1 MNIDV
6 APAPARIAAPTPAA
20 PKAAPQA
27 VSPADTVSLSA
38 EARAA
43 LEAPLRNEP
52 PAQLAPWLLDTD
64 LDGDLEVVQ
73 RLEARPPEPLAV
85 VA

>member
-1 MNIDV
+1 MHISATPV
-6 APAPARIAAPTPAA
+6 PAPVAAARAVPAA
-20 PKAAPQA
+20 AAPQPVA
-27 VSPADTVSLSA
+27 PPDVVSLSD

-43 LEAPLRNEP
+43 LEAPLQRDP

-64 LDGDLEVVQ
+64 LDGDLEVVT
-73 RLEARPPEPLAV
+73 RLEARAQLAV